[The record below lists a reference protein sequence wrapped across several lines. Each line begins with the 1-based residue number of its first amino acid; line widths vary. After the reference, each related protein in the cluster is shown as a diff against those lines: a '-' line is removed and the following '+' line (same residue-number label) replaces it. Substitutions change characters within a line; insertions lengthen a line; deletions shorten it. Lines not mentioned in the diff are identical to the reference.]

1 SRLLKRGFWWHGT
14 EDVPFLRIKG
24 FQWREHAGS
33 PKPLFGIIDHI
44 IRPNKAWVCSLV
56 RHSGGLLIRRSRVQ
70 IPSGPFS
77 CFCDF
82 NLGQVFVPDWIDQRY
97 HFRQQFRPVASALLF
112 PDYGVVACGLTGT
125 SPVTIKAK
133 PPDTKVPI
141 TFRTGPVFPTG
152 MQPGSAT
159 RNIHRSSRQLHLPET
174 TCITHRPGPRN
185 VFPPV
190 CR

>member
-70 IPSGPFS
+70 IPSGPLLS
-77 CFCDF
+77 
-82 NLGQVFVPDWIDQRY
+82 VIVPDQIHPY
-97 HFRQQFRPVASALLF
+97 VLSRPAAHRIKTAS
-112 PDYGVVACGLTGT
+112 
-125 SPVTIKAK
+125 
-133 PPDTKVPI
+133 
-141 TFRTGPVFPTG
+141 
-152 MQPGSAT
+152 
-159 RNIHRSSRQLHLPET
+159 RSSRLRAGERKSRVTGSSPSAPT
-174 TCITHRPGPRN
+174 ARTPPCGSPGSLQRWS
-185 VFPPV
+185 
-190 CR
+190 